1 VAERT
6 TDLRVL
12 AAELVRRMNE
22 DVRRIRMLEQSIDR
36 FEVNMS
42 ALEEGIYNQIN
53 ELKTSLEKI
62 SENLRAVENKL
73 ALLDSDISKIKNELT
88 KKATKIEVKEME
100 AYTSLLSPILTK
112 FVTKEELETL
122 LEEKLR
128 RRV

>member
-12 AAELVRRMNE
+12 AAELVKRMNE
-22 DVRRIRMLEQSIDR
+22 DVRRIRLLEQSIDR

-42 ALEEGIYNQIN
+42 ALEEGIYNQIS

-73 ALLDSDISKIKNELT
+73 ALLESDISKIKGELT

>member
-12 AAELVRRMNE
+12 AAELVKRMNE
-22 DVRRIRMLEQSIDR
+22 DVRRIRLLEQSIDR

-42 ALEEGIYNQIN
+42 ALEEGIYNQIS

-73 ALLDSDISKIKNELT
+73 ALLESDISKIKGELT
-88 KKATKIEVKEME
+88 KKATKIEVKEIE